1 MIRNYKLAANFNTVE
16 FEITDDFIFQYYMEN
31 YDRHMWPE
39 PVCDEDGE
47 WTYECPKDVI
57 LKDILQTE
65 YDILARIKVVN
76 IAPDIKQAKQI
87 NPPSEKQAVWAENL
101 GMKDP
106 MNHDKK
112 EVWAYIQK
120 HKDD

>member
-16 FEITDDFIFQYYMEN
+16 FEIKFEDLVQVATEDEYEFSDNEEYTLQEL
-31 YDRHMWPE
+31 HVPE
-39 PVCDEDGE
+39 EE
-47 WTYECPKDVI
+47 LIKR
-57 LKDILQTE
+57 ILQRE
-65 YDILARIKVVN
+65 YDILASIKVVN

-87 NPPSEKQAVWAENL
+87 NPPSEKQAKYAESL
-101 GMKDP
+101 GMKDA
-106 MNHDKK
+106 MKHDKN